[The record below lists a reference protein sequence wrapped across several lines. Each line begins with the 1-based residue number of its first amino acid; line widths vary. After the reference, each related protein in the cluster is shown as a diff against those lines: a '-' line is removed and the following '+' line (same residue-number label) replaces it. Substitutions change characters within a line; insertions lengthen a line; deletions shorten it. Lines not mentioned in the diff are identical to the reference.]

1 MTKNPISAEQTERLS
16 ASTEAAKLR
25 RAEFVKA
32 IPPELSI
39 REDTI
44 QRKLASENASSRN
57 KLQKIYSLMSELGK
71 VAEPY
76 VACGKGCSGCCQM
89 NVTVSQLEANFI
101 VKETGI
107 KPARLTRSVRHS
119 QDEFMGVPCPFLKE
133 GSCSIY
139 EARPYPCRKHISFD
153 TSSYW
158 CDPTRSLVQ
167 FPMIEFS
174 GAQGAFMDT
183 ARTTAGGVFA
193 DIRDFFPPRLKL
205 Q

>member
-1 MTKNPISAEQTERLS
+1 MTKNLLSADQAARLS
-16 ASTEAAKLR
+16 ISTEVAKLR

-32 IPPELSI
+32 IPPELSG

-44 QRKLASENASSRN
+44 QRKFASENASSRN

-76 VACGKGCSGCCQM
+76 VACGNGCSDCCKM

-101 VKETGI
+101 EKETGI
-107 KPARLTRSVRHS
+107 KPVQLTRSVRHPS
-119 QDEFMGVPCPFLKE
+119 GEFLGDPCPFLKE

-139 EARPYPCRKHISFD
+139 EARPFPCRKHISFD

-158 CDPTRSLVQ
+158 CDPTRSLVE

-174 GAQGAFMDT
+174 GAQGAFLDI
-183 ARTTAGGVFA
+183 ARATSGGVFA
-193 DIRDFFPPRLKL
+193 DIRDFFSQR
-205 Q
+205 